1 MYLPCICHTYNI
13 LHTWLFTSST
23 ALADCHEVSFLFVYL
38 HNKYICKYIYLGDQ
52 LSQHLLRWLL
62 LILPPLPPQ
71 TSSPWS
77 CTCWSW
83 RPDKPNVQSGSYL
96 KVISSVLFEKLYL
109 MRSPWAGQW
118 RKTQVQWW
126 SEFQHSCVGLLQ
138 GPVNLK
144 HLNLSKRLDWENT
157 GKGLPCL
164 ILFQFRW
171 FVPRASKIEKF
182 PEKK

>member
-77 CTCWSW
+77 CTCLSW

-96 KVISSVLFEKLYL
+96 KVINSVLFENCTWWGHLELGNDGKL
-109 MRSPWAGQW
+109 RFNGD
-118 RKTQVQWW
+118 
-126 SEFQHSCVGLLQ
+126 
-138 GPVNLK
+138 
-144 HLNLSKRLDWENT
+144 LNFSIVALVCS
-157 GKGLPCL
+157 KGLSS
-164 ILFQFRW
+164 W
-171 FVPRASKIEKF
+171 KV
-182 PEKK
+182 